1 MIYKGV
7 FTAVATP
14 FDQNDRVD
22 YLALKKQ
29 LLKQVEAKVSGV
41 VIAGSTGEG
50 SSIEDHEYLELIE
63 KSAEIIQ
70 KKIPIIAGVV
80 GVSTN
85 SVVRKIKI
93 LSSMNIDGI
102 MCTVPHYIRPE
113 QSGLYEHFKFISN
126 ASKFSLMIYLHP
138 GRTGVNMSDD
148 LIIKLSALD
157 KIAAIKDCSSDME
170 KPLRLYNKI
179 NSSLTFLTGDDIKN
193 LAYSA
198 NGGAGC
204 VSVIANIVPK
214 LCMRIN
220 SLVMD
225 GDLNLA
231 RELHRKLS
239 PLLAAIFSE
248 SNPIGIKFA
257 LSQLG
262 YCDNRLILPLTS
274 AREETQKKISS
285 LLPDVMRLE
294 ENV

>member
-1 MIYKGV
+1 MIYKGI

-14 FDQNDRVD
+14 FDQNDKVD
-22 YLALKKQ
+22 YSALKKQ
-29 LLKQVEAKVSGV
+29 LLKQVEAKVNGV

-70 KKIPIIAGVV
+70 KKIPVIAGVV

-85 SVVRKIKI
+85 SVVQKIKT

-113 QSGLYEHFKFISN
+113 QDGLYEHFKFISN
-126 ASKFSLMIYLHP
+126 ASKFPVMIYLHP
-138 GRTGVNMSDD
+138 GRTGVDMSDD
-148 LIIKLSALD
+148 LIIKLSTLE
-157 KIAAIKDCSSDME
+157 KIGAIKDCSSDME

-179 NSSLTFLTGDDIKN
+179 DSALTFLTGDDIKN

-220 SLVMD
+220 SLLMD
-225 GDLNLA
+225 GDFNPA
-231 RELHRKLS
+231 RELHRKLT
-239 PLLAAIFSE
+239 PLLTAIFSE
-248 SNPIGIKFA
+248 SNPIGIKSA
-257 LSQLG
+257 LSHLG

-274 AREETQKKISS
+274 AKEETQNKIRS
-285 LLPDVMRLE
+285 LLPEVMKLE

>member
-29 LLKQVEAKVSGV
+29 LSKQIEAKVSGV

-70 KKIPIIAGVV
+70 KKIPVIAGVV

-85 SVVRKIKI
+85 SVVKKIKI

-113 QSGLYEHFKFISN
+113 QDGLYEHFKFISKS
-126 ASKFSLMIYLHP
+126 SKFPLMIYLHP

-148 LIIKLSALD
+148 LIIKLSTLE
-157 KIAAIKDCSSDME
+157 KISAVKDCSSDIE

-179 NSSLTFLTGDDIKN
+179 NSPLTFLTGDDIKN

-198 NGGAGC
+198 NGGVGC

-220 SLVMD
+220 SLLID

-231 RELHRKLS
+231 KELHRKLS

-257 LSQLG
+257 LSHLG

-285 LLPDVMRLE
+285 LLPDVMKLE

>member
-29 LLKQVEAKVSGV
+29 LSKQIEAKVSGV

-70 KKIPIIAGVV
+70 KKIPVIAGVV

-85 SVVRKIKI
+85 SVVKKIKI

-113 QSGLYEHFKFISN
+113 QDGLYEHFKFISKS
-126 ASKFSLMIYLHP
+126 SKFPLMIYLHP

-148 LIIKLSALD
+148 LIIKLSTLE
-157 KIAAIKDCSSDME
+157 KISAVKDCSSDIE

-179 NSSLTFLTGDDIKN
+179 NSPLTFLTGDDIKN

-198 NGGAGC
+198 NGGVGC

-220 SLVMD
+220 SLLME
-225 GDLNLA
+225 GNLNLA
-231 RELHRKLS
+231 KELHRKLS

-257 LSQLG
+257 LGHLG

-285 LLPDVMRLE
+285 LLPDVMKLE

>member
-70 KKIPIIAGVV
+70 KRIPIIAGVV

-126 ASKFSLMIYLHP
+126 ESKFSLMIYLHP

-148 LIIKLSALD
+148 LIIKLSTLE
-157 KIAAIKDCSSDME
+157 KIGAIKDCSSDME

-179 NSSLTFLTGDDIKN
+179 NSPLTFLTGDDIKN

-220 SLVMD
+220 SLLVG
-225 GDLNLA
+225 GDFNLA
-231 RELHRKLS
+231 RDLHNKLS

-257 LSQLG
+257 LSHLG

-285 LLPDVMRLE
+285 LLPDVMKLE